1 MRNCYIYCRVST
13 EEQADKGYSLD
24 AQEKLCRDF
33 AERNGYNVTSVYR
46 EEGKSATSLDKRSAL
61 NELLSRCTKESGIS
75 AVFVQETDRLARNT
89 KDHLTIKA
97 MLKKAGVRLVS
108 IAQPMLDDSPEGM
121 MVDTILA
128 SVNQFQ
134 SDINS
139 RKTSRGMQ
147 EKFEQ
152 GWWPS
157 WAPLG
162 YLNVAIG
169 SDIEGVKDANIIG
182 KDPGK
187 WELVQECFHLYLTGN
202 YSVAQIID
210 IFYDKGLRS
219 KHGKK
224 MSHSTTVKML
234 KNPFYA
240 GMMRWGDQ
248 TRLGRH
254 EPMITMEQHRQIERI
269 MDSHNLH
276 ACRRRKH
283 SFLLR
288 GFVICNRCGHRY
300 TAEVHAAKNKAYYRC
315 TALGKHSNRNQ
326 NIEASR
332 LEHDVEKLFET
343 VQFTEKFTEQIISRL
358 RGVYLA
364 QRDST
369 NAQKQVLCNQKKA
382 VEAKRDTAEEKL
394 LDGIISDEDFV
405 RLRAKFS
412 DQLAGIQNR
421 IDELDYQKETD
432 IDTVH
437 KILKFSRNISKTYR
451 EASYEMKRKYL
462 ALFWREIYVQD
473 RRIVKAVPTE
483 LIHSLQREKKVLIR
497 NDWQP
502 GPVLSG
508 TLQNWKYMAEL
519 KKRLEEI
526 LGVSGSE
533 IDWGLAA

>member
-1 MRNCYIYCRVST
+1 MKNCFVYCRVST

-33 AERNGYNVTSVYR
+33 AERNGYSVATVYR
-46 EEGKSATSLDKRSAL
+46 DEGKTATNLDRAAL
-61 NELLSRCTKESGIS
+61 KELLSRCTKESSIA

-97 MLKKAGVRLVS
+97 MLKKAGTRLISV
-108 IAQPMLDDSPEGM
+108 AQPMLDDSPEGM

-162 YLNVAIG
+162 YVNIAIAG
-169 SDIEGVKDANIIG
+169 NAEGIKDANIIG
-182 KDPGK
+182 KDPYK
-187 WELVQECFHLYLTGN
+187 WELVRECFRLYLTGN
-202 YSVAQIID
+202 CSVADVND
-210 IFYDKGLRS
+210 ILYNRGLRS

-224 MSHSTTVKML
+224 ISHSIMVKML

-240 GMMRWGDQ
+240 GMMRWGGQ

-254 EPMITMEQHRQIERI
+254 EPMITMEEYRQIQSI
-269 MDSHNLH
+269 MDSHNVH

-315 TALGKHSNRNQ
+315 TAMGNHSNRNQ

-332 LEHDVEKLFET
+332 LEQDVEKLFET
-343 VQFTEKFTEQIISRL
+343 VQFSEKFTEQIISRL

-364 QRDST
+364 QRGST
-369 NAQKQVLCNQKKA
+369 NAQRQVLFNQKKA

-394 LDGIISDEDFV
+394 LDGVISDEDFV
-405 RLRAKFS
+405 RLRTKFS

-437 KILKFSRNISKTYR
+437 EILKFSRNISKTYR

-473 RRIVKAVPTE
+473 RCIVKAVPTE
-483 LIHSLQREKKVLIR
+483 LIHRLQSEKKVLIR

-502 GPVLSG
+502 SSALNG
-508 TLQNWKYMAEL
+508 TLQNVEYMVEL
-519 KKRLEEI
+519 KKQLNEI
-526 LGVSGSE
+526 LGIPNEETGL
-533 IDWGLAA
+533 GLAA

>member
-1 MRNCYIYCRVST
+1 MKNCFIYCRVST

-24 AQEKLCRDF
+24 AQEKLCQDF
-33 AERNGYNVTSVYR
+33 AERSGYAVTAVYR
-46 EEGKSATSLDKRSAL
+46 EEGKTATNLNRPAL
-61 NELLSRCTKESGIS
+61 KELLSRCTKGSSIS
-75 AVFVQETDRLARNT
+75 AVIVQETDRLARNT

-97 MLKKAGVRLVS
+97 MLKKAGARLISV
-108 IAQPMLDDSPEGM
+108 AQPMLDDSPEGK

-128 SVNQFQ
+128 GVNQFQ
-134 SDINS
+134 SDING

-162 YLNVAIG
+162 YLNVAIAG
-169 SDIEGVKDANIIG
+169 NAEGVKDANIIG

-187 WELVQECFHLYLTGN
+187 WELVRECFHLYLTGN
-202 YSVAQIID
+202 YSVVQIND
-210 IFYDKGLRS
+210 ILYDKGLRS

-224 MSHSTTVKML
+224 ISHSIMVKIL

-248 TRLGRH
+248 TRQGRH
-254 EPMITMEQHRQIERI
+254 EPMITMEQHRQIQTI

-315 TALGKHSNRNQ
+315 ASLGKHSNLNQ
-326 NIEASR
+326 NIEAAR
-332 LEHDVEKLFET
+332 LEHNVEKLFET
-343 VQFTEKFTEQIISRL
+343 VQFTEKFTEEIIFRL

-369 NAQKQVLCNQKKA
+369 NAQKQVLFNQKKA

-405 RLRAKFS
+405 RLRKKFS

-421 IDELDYQKETD
+421 IEELDYQKETD

-437 KILKFSRNISKTYR
+437 EILKFSRNISKTYR

-473 RRIVKAVPTE
+473 RRIVRAVPTE
-483 LIHSLQREKKVLIR
+483 LIHSLQSEKKVLIR

-502 GPVLSG
+502 SPALNG
-508 TLQNWKYMAEL
+508 TLRNWEYMAEL

-526 LGVSGSE
+526 LGVSNE
-533 IDWGLAA
+533 ETALRLAA